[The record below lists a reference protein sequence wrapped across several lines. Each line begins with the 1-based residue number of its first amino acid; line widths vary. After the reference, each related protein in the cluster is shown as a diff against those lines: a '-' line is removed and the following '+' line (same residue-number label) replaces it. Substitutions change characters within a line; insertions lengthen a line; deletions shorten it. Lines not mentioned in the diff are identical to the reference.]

1 MTTPSGTAI
10 TRTGPATRWLE
21 ALPLGNGQIGAMAW
35 GDPHAA
41 RFDLNEST
49 FWSGYPGVTDH
60 LRTAEEQAAGARS
73 RARALFRSGRP
84 IAAQAAIEELGTAWS
99 QGYQPV
105 GALTITAPGADDAAG
120 PCKRS
125 LDLARAEHVVT
136 GPDGAH
142 RSAVSAADGV
152 LVHAFPCP
160 ADVAPVLGFTTP
172 VVEESR
178 REVTAADEAG
188 TAGAPPTDSDGQVA
202 HGDGQVAGG
211 LDVVVRAPSD
221 LPPGRHADVATIR
234 WDEDRATRAAVS
246 VRWRREGARVLV
258 TCAIVTTWQGL
269 GNMPD
274 RPLDEVV
281 AQARETTNRALARG
295 EQELFTRHHAAPLP
309 GLQDVQLDLTGDGV
323 AGEKARKLA
332 TMFAYGRYLL
342 AASSAPGRPPA
353 NLQGIWNAQ
362 VEAPWSSNFTV
373 NINLEMNHWCAGV
386 ARVPTAERALEG
398 YTAMLRES
406 GRDTAERLYGA
417 RGWSVHHN
425 SDPWGY
431 SDPVRGNAKWSSW
444 PVGGLWLER
453 ELDSIG
459 SFSGRAPYEVAER
472 RFRPLRDA
480 AAFALDLLHEAG
492 DEHAGHAAGA
502 GSGSDSFADAGS
514 AEAPLV
520 TFPSISPENEW
531 VASSWADAADE
542 GAVPER
548 READPAYPALGLTE
562 GSGMDRWLVRETLSH
577 LLDCARLLGR
587 EDDPVVREAAV
598 AVPRIAGPRIGAD
611 GRILEW
617 HADGLEEIE
626 PHHRHVSHLGFVYPG
641 ATVLDEET
649 EAAVI
654 ATLEARGDEA
664 TGWSLAWKTCLWAR
678 LRRGERVQALLD
690 LFLRDAEVPG
700 DDGGIRE
707 RSGLY
712 PNLFS
717 AHPPFQID
725 GNIGIVAGIAE
736 ALLQSHR
743 GQIELL
749 PALPELMASG
759 RVRGLRARPGV
770 EVSMQWA
777 DGVITQLELRAVGPG
792 AFGTH
797 RVFHGDAVVEVEL
810 RDAQPVEVDV
820 TRLSNGAE
828 T

>member
-1 MTTPSGTAI
+1 MTTPSGTTI

-21 ALPLGNGQIGAMAW
+21 ALPLGNGLLGAMAW
-35 GDPHAA
+35 GDPDAA

-60 LRTAEEQAAGARS
+60 LRTAENEAAGARS
-73 RARALFRSGRP
+73 RARELFRSGRP
-84 IAAQAAIEELGTAWS
+84 IAAQAAVEELGTAWS

-105 GALTITAPGADDAAG
+105 GSLTIRCAGADDGTG
-120 PCKRS
+120 PRERV
-125 LDLARAEHVVT
+125 LDLARAEHVVAGSD
-136 GPDGAH
+136 GPH
-142 RSAVSAADGV
+142 RSFVSTADDV

-160 ADVAPVLGFTTP
+160 AHVRPVLEFTTP
-172 VVEESR
+172 VVEQWR
-178 REVTAADEAG
+178 HTLGDG
-188 TAGAPPTDSDGQVA
+188 TADADGDQDHDA
-202 HGDGQVAGG
+202 WADGG

-221 LPPGRHADVATIR
+221 LPPGRHADVATIG
-234 WDEDRATRAAVS
+234 WDEDGPSRAAVS
-246 VRWRREGARVLV
+246 VRWRREGTRVLV

-269 GNMPD
+269 GHRPD
-274 RPLDEVV
+274 RPLDEVLEQ
-281 AQARETTNRALARG
+281 AQHSARAALGKGEDELLARHL
-295 EQELFTRHHAAPLP
+295 EHPLP
-309 GLQDVQLDLTGDGV
+309 GTDDVQLELTGGAAGV
-323 AGEKARKLA
+323 GTVGAEKARKLA

-386 ARVPTAERALEG
+386 AQVPDAERALEG

-406 GRDTAERLYGA
+406 GRNTARDLYGA

-459 SFSGRAPYEVAER
+459 SFGGRDPYEVAER
-472 RFRPLRDA
+472 RFRPLRHV
-480 AAFALDLLHEAG
+480 AAFALDLLHTRSG
-492 DEHAGHAAGA
+492 DAGA
-502 GSGSDSFADAGS
+502 EGG
-514 AEAPLV
+514 PLV

-531 VASSWADAADE
+531 VADSWADATDE
-542 GAVPER
+542 GEVPER
-548 READPAYPALGLTE
+548 READPSYPALGLTE

-577 LLDCARLLGR
+577 LLDCARRLGR
-587 EDDPVVREAAV
+587 QDDPVVREAA
-598 AVPRIAGPRIGAD
+598 AALPRIAGPRIGAD

-617 HADGLEEIE
+617 HTDGLEEIE
-626 PHHRHVSHLGFVYPG
+626 PHHRHVSHLAFVYPG
-641 ATVLDEET
+641 TAVLDEET
-649 EAAVI
+649 ERAVI
-654 ATLEARGDEA
+654 ASLEARGDEA

-690 LFLRDAEVPG
+690 LFLRDAEVAG
-700 DDGGIRE
+700 DDGEVHE

-797 RVFHGDAVVEVEL
+797 RVRHGDAVLEVEL
-810 RDAQPVEVDV
+810 HDEQPVTVDV
-820 TRLSNGAE
+820 GPMRSPRHKVR
-828 T
+828 